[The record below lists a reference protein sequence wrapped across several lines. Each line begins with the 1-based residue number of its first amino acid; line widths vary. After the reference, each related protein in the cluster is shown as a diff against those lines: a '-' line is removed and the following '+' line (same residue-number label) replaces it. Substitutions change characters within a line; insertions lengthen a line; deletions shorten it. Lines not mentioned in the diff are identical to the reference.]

1 VNVNCILT
9 EHNNIIICR
18 RPLQEALDIMVLT
31 VGSDD
36 VSREAMSTVLSVGID
51 AAQRK
56 GFQQHA
62 GYLQKLKVGVAA
74 RNQISRMVENR
85 RIKKTQEALAAHVS
99 SGRIIVQVDDEAELN
114 SVAYWEQGSES
125 LSKEDRLKRR
135 RSLKSDEGVRAALH
149 AWLVAAK
156 ANGFCTE
163 AAEPALQK
171 DGYHAIMLR
180 FHKILLDDFDYTM
193 AKAMVEKDWV
203 DDLGDSNGSDGM
215 PQEVFFSA
223 LFELADVWT
232 PSIDAAVY
240 AAFLRRLLTS
250 CVDQN
255 GNLRSLQSIKFD
267 AALAVEL
274 AEGAR
279 LAALDEA
286 KMESRSHLAEA
297 KRRAVERRNGA
308 IGIQA
313 QRRRQIA
320 AREDKEREQA
330 AALIQADD
338 RAALIRRAAAA
349 AAAGKGGELSDAERE
364 AAEIAERIADLK
376 RRQALGQLT
385 PEEEEELRRLEA
397 RKKELDAVIAAER
410 AAAAA
415 AAAGKGGELSDA
427 EREAA
432 EIAERIAD
440 LKRRQALGQLTPEEE
455 EELRRLEA
463 RMKELEAVI
472 AAERAA
478 ADALLEAARR
488 GPPESLGIWGEG
500 RHMGDGPLGWHGLT
514 VEELAALTPEELA
527 ALMRRRP
534 PKIAIAYRTRPLLV
548 SRMHFGSPIP
558 LAPRPSQ
565 KWAGVHIKPASAA
578 GMVGQ
583 RNVAFK
589 PLRPSKMYYV
599 TPAAAHI
606 VASRLHQERSDVAP
620 RGMWRQIMSEYG
632 PKTLASTPS
641 PSPREASRPTTPWD
655 LASTLEARA
664 LWRGHVAPN
673 GIHPPSPRARSPS
686 ARSISLFGSR
696 PTSAR

>member
-1 VNVNCILT
+1 
-9 EHNNIIICR
+9 
-18 RPLQEALDIMVLT
+18 MVLT

-338 RAALIRRAAAA
+338 RAALKQRAA
-349 AAAGKGGELSDAERE
+349 
-364 AAEIAERIADLK
+364 
-376 RRQALGQLT
+376 
-385 PEEEEELRRLEA
+385 
-397 RKKELDAVIAAER
+397 

-534 PKIAIAYRTRPLLV
+534 PKIAVAYRTRPLLV

>member
-1 VNVNCILT
+1 MFIERFSTKRAVQK
-9 EHNNIIICR
+9 
-18 RPLQEALDIMVLT
+18 PLIMVLK
-31 VGSDD
+31 VGSDE
-36 VSREAMSTVLSVGID
+36 VSRPSSAALWANAGRLIRQQLAMSTVLSKGID
-51 AAQRK
+51 AAQHK

-62 GYLQKLKVGVAA
+62 DYLQKLKVGVAA
-74 RNQISRMVENR
+74 RNQTSRMVEDR
-85 RIKKTQEALAAHVS
+85 RIKKTQEALRAHVS
-99 SGRIIVQVDDEAELN
+99 SGHIIVQVDNEAELN

-149 AWLVAAK
+149 AWLVAAQ
-156 ANGFCTE
+156 ANGCCTDV
-163 AAEPALQK
+163 AEPALQR

-180 FHKILLDDFDYTM
+180 FHKILLDDFDYKM
-193 AKAMVEKDWV
+193 AKAMVEQDWV
-203 DDLGDSNGSDGM
+203 DDLGDSDGSDGM

-255 GNLRSLQSIKFD
+255 GNLRSLQSIQFD

-279 LAALDEA
+279 RAALDEA
-286 KMESRSHLAEA
+286 KMESRSRRAEA
-297 KRRAVERRNGA
+297 KRLAVERRNGA

-320 AREDKEREQA
+320 AREAKERKRA
-330 AALIQADD
+330 AALIQADG
-338 RAALIRRAAAA
+338 RAALERRAATAAAA
-349 AAAGKGGELSDAERE
+349 AAAAAAALSDAERV
-364 AAEIAERIADLK
+364 AAEIAARIADLK

-385 PEEEEELRRLEA
+385 PEEE
-397 RKKELDAVIAAER
+397 K
-410 AAAAA
+410 
-415 AAAGKGGELSDA
+415 
-427 EREAA
+427 
-432 EIAERIAD
+432 
-440 LKRRQALGQLTPEEE
+440 
-455 EELRRLEA
+455 ELRRLEA
-463 RMKELEAVI
+463 RMKELLAT
-472 AAERAA
+472 ERAV
-478 ADALLEAARR
+478 ADALLDAARR
-488 GPPESLGIWGEG
+488 GPPGSMGIWGEG

-514 VEELAALTPEELA
+514 AEELAALTSEELA
-527 ALMRRRP
+527 ALMRQRP
-534 PKIAIAYRTRPLLV
+534 PKIPIAYRTRPLLV
-548 SRMHFGSPIP
+548 SRRHFGSPIP
-558 LAPRPSQ
+558 VAPRPSQ
-565 KWAGVHIKPASAA
+565 KWTGVHTKPASAA

-589 PLRPSKMYYV
+589 PLRPSKMFYV

-606 VASRLHQERSDVAP
+606 VASRLQEHSDVAP

-641 PSPREASRPTTPWD
+641 PSPREASRPTAPWD
-655 LASTLEARA
+655 HASTLEARA

-686 ARSISLFGSR
+686 ARSVSLFGSR

>member
-1 VNVNCILT
+1 
-9 EHNNIIICR
+9 
-18 RPLQEALDIMVLT
+18 MVLT

-320 AREDKEREQA
+320 AREAKERERA
-330 AALIQADD
+330 AALIQADG
-338 RAALIRRAAAA
+338 RAALKRRAAAAAAAA

-397 RKKELDAVIAAER
+397 RKKELD
-410 AAAAA
+410 
-415 AAAGKGGELSDA
+415 
-427 EREAA
+427 
-432 EIAERIAD
+432 
-440 LKRRQALGQLTPEEE
+440 
-455 EELRRLEA
+455 
-463 RMKELEAVI
+463 AVI

-548 SRMHFGSPIP
+548 CRMHFGSPIP

-599 TPAAAHI
+599 TPAAAQI
-606 VASRLHQERSDVAP
+606 VASRLQEHSDVAP

-673 GIHPPSPRARSPS
+673 GIHPPSPRAHSPS

>member
-1 VNVNCILT
+1 
-9 EHNNIIICR
+9 
-18 RPLQEALDIMVLT
+18 MVLT

-156 ANGFCTE
+156 ANGCCTE

-255 GNLRSLQSIKFD
+255 GNLRSLQAIKFD

-320 AREDKEREQA
+320 AREDKERERA

-338 RAALIRRAAAA
+338 RAALKQRAAA
-349 AAAGKGGELSDAERE
+349 
-364 AAEIAERIADLK
+364 
-376 RRQALGQLT
+376 
-385 PEEEEELRRLEA
+385 
-397 RKKELDAVIAAER
+397 

-440 LKRRQALGQLTPEEE
+440 LKRRQALGQLTPEEQ

-463 RMKELEAVI
+463 WMKELDAVI

-514 VEELAALTPEELA
+514 VEELAALTTEELA

-686 ARSISLFGSR
+686 ARSISLLGSR

>member
-1 VNVNCILT
+1 
-9 EHNNIIICR
+9 
-18 RPLQEALDIMVLT
+18 MVLT

-338 RAALIRRAAAA
+338 RAALKQRAAAAAAAA

-397 RKKELDAVIAAER
+397 RKKEL
-410 AAAAA
+410 
-415 AAAGKGGELSDA
+415 
-427 EREAA
+427 
-432 EIAERIAD
+432 
-440 LKRRQALGQLTPEEE
+440 
-455 EELRRLEA
+455 
-463 RMKELEAVI
+463 EAVI

-514 VEELAALTPEELA
+514 VEELAALTTEELA

-548 SRMHFGSPIP
+548 CRMHFGSPIP
-558 LAPRPSQ
+558 VAPRPSQ

>member
-1 VNVNCILT
+1 
-9 EHNNIIICR
+9 
-18 RPLQEALDIMVLT
+18 MVLT

-338 RAALIRRAAAA
+338 RAALKQRAAAAAAA

-410 AAAAA
+410 AAA
-415 AAAGKGGELSDA
+415 
-427 EREAA
+427 
-432 EIAERIAD
+432 
-440 LKRRQALGQLTPEEE
+440 
-455 EELRRLEA
+455 
-463 RMKELEAVI
+463 
-472 AAERAA
+472 
-478 ADALLEAARR
+478 DALLEAARR

-514 VEELAALTPEELA
+514 VEELAALTTEELA

-558 LAPRPSQ
+558 VAPRPSQ

>member
-1 VNVNCILT
+1 
-9 EHNNIIICR
+9 
-18 RPLQEALDIMVLT
+18 MVLT

-338 RAALIRRAAAA
+338 RAALKRRAAAAAAAA

-397 RKKELDAVIAAER
+397 RKKEL
-410 AAAAA
+410 
-415 AAAGKGGELSDA
+415 
-427 EREAA
+427 
-432 EIAERIAD
+432 
-440 LKRRQALGQLTPEEE
+440 
-455 EELRRLEA
+455 
-463 RMKELEAVI
+463 EAVI

-514 VEELAALTPEELA
+514 VEELAALTTEELA

-548 SRMHFGSPIP
+548 CRMHFGSPIP
-558 LAPRPSQ
+558 VAPRPSQ

>member
-1 VNVNCILT
+1 
-9 EHNNIIICR
+9 
-18 RPLQEALDIMVLT
+18 MVLT

-338 RAALIRRAAAA
+338 RAALKQRAAAAAAAA

-364 AAEIAERIADLK
+364 AAEVAERIADLK

-397 RKKELDAVIAAER
+397 RKKELDA
-410 AAAAA
+410 
-415 AAAGKGGELSDA
+415 
-427 EREAA
+427 
-432 EIAERIAD
+432 
-440 LKRRQALGQLTPEEE
+440 
-455 EELRRLEA
+455 
-463 RMKELEAVI
+463 
-472 AAERAA
+472 
-478 ADALLEAARR
+478 
-488 GPPESLGIWGEG
+488 
-500 RHMGDGPLGWHGLT
+500 
-514 VEELAALTPEELA
+514 
-527 ALMRRRP
+527 
-534 PKIAIAYRTRPLLV
+534 
-548 SRMHFGSPIP
+548 
-558 LAPRPSQ
+558 
-565 KWAGVHIKPASAA
+565 
-578 GMVGQ
+578 
-583 RNVAFK
+583 
-589 PLRPSKMYYV
+589 
-599 TPAAAHI
+599 
-606 VASRLHQERSDVAP
+606 
-620 RGMWRQIMSEYG
+620 
-632 PKTLASTPS
+632 
-641 PSPREASRPTTPWD
+641 
-655 LASTLEARA
+655 
-664 LWRGHVAPN
+664 
-673 GIHPPSPRARSPS
+673 
-686 ARSISLFGSR
+686 
-696 PTSAR
+696 

>member
-1 VNVNCILT
+1 
-9 EHNNIIICR
+9 
-18 RPLQEALDIMVLT
+18 MVLT

-56 GFQQHA
+56 GFQQHT

-338 RAALIRRAAAA
+338 RAALKQRAAAAAAA

-397 RKKELDAVIAAER
+397 RK
-410 AAAAA
+410 
-415 AAAGKGGELSDA
+415 
-427 EREAA
+427 
-432 EIAERIAD
+432 
-440 LKRRQALGQLTPEEE
+440 
-455 EELRRLEA
+455 
-463 RMKELEAVI
+463 KELEAVI

-534 PKIAIAYRTRPLLV
+534 PKIAVAYRTRPLLV

-686 ARSISLFGSR
+686 ARSISLLGSR

>member
-1 VNVNCILT
+1 
-9 EHNNIIICR
+9 
-18 RPLQEALDIMVLT
+18 MVLT

-338 RAALIRRAAAA
+338 RAALKQRAAAAAAAA

-397 RKKELDAVIAAER
+397 RKKEL
-410 AAAAA
+410 
-415 AAAGKGGELSDA
+415 
-427 EREAA
+427 
-432 EIAERIAD
+432 
-440 LKRRQALGQLTPEEE
+440 
-455 EELRRLEA
+455 
-463 RMKELEAVI
+463 EAVI

-514 VEELAALTPEELA
+514 VEELAALTTEELA

-548 SRMHFGSPIP
+548 CRMHFGSPIP
-558 LAPRPSQ
+558 VAPRPSQ

-686 ARSISLFGSR
+686 ARSISLLGSR

>member
-1 VNVNCILT
+1 
-9 EHNNIIICR
+9 
-18 RPLQEALDIMVLT
+18 MVLT

-156 ANGFCTE
+156 ANGCCTE

-320 AREDKEREQA
+320 AREDKERERA

-338 RAALIRRAAAA
+338 HAALKQRAAAAAAAA

-397 RKKELDAVIAAER
+397 RKKELD
-410 AAAAA
+410 
-415 AAAGKGGELSDA
+415 
-427 EREAA
+427 
-432 EIAERIAD
+432 
-440 LKRRQALGQLTPEEE
+440 
-455 EELRRLEA
+455 
-463 RMKELEAVI
+463 AVI

>member
-1 VNVNCILT
+1 
-9 EHNNIIICR
+9 
-18 RPLQEALDIMVLT
+18 MVLT

-56 GFQQHA
+56 GFQQQA

-156 ANGFCTE
+156 ANGCCTE

-338 RAALIRRAAAA
+338 RAALKQRAAA
-349 AAAGKGGELSDAERE
+349 
-364 AAEIAERIADLK
+364 
-376 RRQALGQLT
+376 
-385 PEEEEELRRLEA
+385 
-397 RKKELDAVIAAER
+397 

-558 LAPRPSQ
+558 VAPRPSQ

>member
-1 VNVNCILT
+1 
-9 EHNNIIICR
+9 
-18 RPLQEALDIMVLT
+18 M
-31 VGSDD
+31 
-36 VSREAMSTVLSVGID
+36 
-51 AAQRK
+51 
-56 GFQQHA
+56 
-62 GYLQKLKVGVAA
+62 
-74 RNQISRMVENR
+74 
-85 RIKKTQEALAAHVS
+85 
-99 SGRIIVQVDDEAELN
+99 
-114 SVAYWEQGSES
+114 
-125 LSKEDRLKRR
+125 
-135 RSLKSDEGVRAALH
+135 
-149 AWLVAAK
+149 
-156 ANGFCTE
+156 
-163 AAEPALQK
+163 
-171 DGYHAIMLR
+171 
-180 FHKILLDDFDYTM
+180 
-193 AKAMVEKDWV
+193 
-203 DDLGDSNGSDGM
+203 
-215 PQEVFFSA
+215 
-223 LFELADVWT
+223 
-232 PSIDAAVY
+232 
-240 AAFLRRLLTS
+240 
-250 CVDQN
+250 
-255 GNLRSLQSIKFD
+255 
-267 AALAVEL
+267 
-274 AEGAR
+274 
-279 LAALDEA
+279 
-286 KMESRSHLAEA
+286 
-297 KRRAVERRNGA
+297 
-308 IGIQA
+308 
-313 QRRRQIA
+313 
-320 AREDKEREQA
+320 
-330 AALIQADD
+330 
-338 RAALIRRAAAA
+338 
-349 AAAGKGGELSDAERE
+349 
-364 AAEIAERIADLK
+364 
-376 RRQALGQLT
+376 
-385 PEEEEELRRLEA
+385 
-397 RKKELDAVIAAER
+397 
-410 AAAAA
+410 
-415 AAAGKGGELSDA
+415 
-427 EREAA
+427 
-432 EIAERIAD
+432 
-440 LKRRQALGQLTPEEE
+440 
-455 EELRRLEA
+455 
-463 RMKELEAVI
+463 I

-558 LAPRPSQ
+558 VAPRPSQ

>member
-1 VNVNCILT
+1 
-9 EHNNIIICR
+9 
-18 RPLQEALDIMVLT
+18 MVLT

-338 RAALIRRAAAA
+338 RAALKQRAAAAAAA

-397 RKKELDAVIAAER
+397 RKKEL
-410 AAAAA
+410 
-415 AAAGKGGELSDA
+415 
-427 EREAA
+427 
-432 EIAERIAD
+432 
-440 LKRRQALGQLTPEEE
+440 
-455 EELRRLEA
+455 
-463 RMKELEAVI
+463 EAVI

-514 VEELAALTPEELA
+514 VEELAALTTEELA

-548 SRMHFGSPIP
+548 CRMHFGSPIP
-558 LAPRPSQ
+558 VAPRPSQ

>member
-1 VNVNCILT
+1 
-9 EHNNIIICR
+9 
-18 RPLQEALDIMVLT
+18 MVLT

-338 RAALIRRAAAA
+338 RAALKQRAAAAAA

-397 RKKELDAVIAAER
+397 RK
-410 AAAAA
+410 
-415 AAAGKGGELSDA
+415 
-427 EREAA
+427 
-432 EIAERIAD
+432 
-440 LKRRQALGQLTPEEE
+440 
-455 EELRRLEA
+455 
-463 RMKELEAVI
+463 KELEAVI

-534 PKIAIAYRTRPLLV
+534 PKIAVAYRTRPLLV

-686 ARSISLFGSR
+686 ARSISLLGSR

>member
-1 VNVNCILT
+1 
-9 EHNNIIICR
+9 
-18 RPLQEALDIMVLT
+18 MVLT

-62 GYLQKLKVGVAA
+62 GYLQKLKGGVAA

-156 ANGFCTE
+156 ANGCCTE

-338 RAALIRRAAAA
+338 RAALKQRAAA
-349 AAAGKGGELSDAERE
+349 
-364 AAEIAERIADLK
+364 
-376 RRQALGQLT
+376 
-385 PEEEEELRRLEA
+385 
-397 RKKELDAVIAAER
+397 

-463 RMKELEAVI
+463 RMKELDAVI

>member
-1 VNVNCILT
+1 
-9 EHNNIIICR
+9 
-18 RPLQEALDIMVLT
+18 
-31 VGSDD
+31 
-36 VSREAMSTVLSVGID
+36 
-51 AAQRK
+51 
-56 GFQQHA
+56 
-62 GYLQKLKVGVAA
+62 
-74 RNQISRMVENR
+74 
-85 RIKKTQEALAAHVS
+85 
-99 SGRIIVQVDDEAELN
+99 
-114 SVAYWEQGSES
+114 
-125 LSKEDRLKRR
+125 LKRR

-338 RAALIRRAAAA
+338 RAALKQRAAAAAAA

-397 RKKELDAVIAAER
+397 RKKELD
-410 AAAAA
+410 
-415 AAAGKGGELSDA
+415 
-427 EREAA
+427 
-432 EIAERIAD
+432 
-440 LKRRQALGQLTPEEE
+440 
-455 EELRRLEA
+455 
-463 RMKELEAVI
+463 AVI

-589 PLRPSKMYYV
+589 PLRP
-599 TPAAAHI
+599 
-606 VASRLHQERSDVAP
+606 
-620 RGMWRQIMSEYG
+620 W
-632 PKTLASTPS
+632 
-641 PSPREASRPTTPWD
+641 
-655 LASTLEARA
+655 
-664 LWRGHVAPN
+664 LWTK
-673 GIHPPSPRARSPS
+673 
-686 ARSISLFGSR
+686 L
-696 PTSAR
+696 